1 MDNDTIKDLG
11 LCPICQKGH
20 IMKGSLGYSCNY
32 FKNMNDKCTFNIYH
46 SYWGKEITEEIARQ
60 LITTGKTDIFHDFHN
75 KKGVL
80 FSAYLTIEN
89 GIVIPSFVNEVL
101 ETPCP
106 VCGREIEI
114 LLNGYACKG
123 IRKRTRTTTEFVTSI
138 YPKLLHKEKYHW
150 KQQKYLPEE
159 KKHRL

>member
-1 MDNDTIKDLG
+1 MTSIIKR
-11 LCPICQKGH
+11 
-20 IMKGSLGYSCNY
+20 SS
-32 FKNMNDKCTFNIYH
+32 
-46 SYWGKEITEEIARQ
+46 
-60 LITTGKTDIFHDFHN
+60 
-75 KKGVL
+75 

-123 IRKRTRTTTEFVTSI
+123 YSQKDKDNNRVCNLYI
-138 YPKLLHKEKYHW
+138 PKLLHKEKYHW

-159 KKHRL
+159 KNTVYDWI

>member
-1 MDNDTIKDLG
+1 MTSIIKR
-11 LCPICQKGH
+11 
-20 IMKGSLGYSCNY
+20 SS
-32 FKNMNDKCTFNIYH
+32 
-46 SYWGKEITEEIARQ
+46 
-60 LITTGKTDIFHDFHN
+60 
-75 KKGVL
+75 

-138 YPKLLHKEKYHW
+138 YPNYCTKRNTIGSSRNTCQRKKTPFMTGFKSREGNDFLHGW
-150 KQQKYLPEE
+150 F
-159 KKHRL
+159 

>member
-75 KKGVL
+75 KKGVP

-101 ETPCP
+101 AYIIHS
-106 VCGREIEI
+106 GFIS
-114 LLNGYACKG
+114 GYQNRYGDNLKPP
-123 IRKRTRTTTEFVTSI
+123 TNV
-138 YPKLLHKEKYHW
+138 YH
-150 KQQKYLPEE
+150 
-159 KKHRL
+159 RMTA

>member
-60 LITTGKTDIFHDFHN
+60 LITTGKQIYFM
-75 KKGVL
+75 
-80 FSAYLTIEN
+80 
-89 GIVIPSFVNEVL
+89 
-101 ETPCP
+101 
-106 VCGREIEI
+106 
-114 LLNGYACKG
+114 
-123 IRKRTRTTTEFVTSI
+123 TSI
-138 YPKLLHKEKYHW
+138 IKRSSFFCISDYRKWNRYSFFRK
-150 KQQKYLPEE
+150 
-159 KKHRL
+159 

>member
-1 MDNDTIKDLG
+1 MTSIIKR
-11 LCPICQKGH
+11 
-20 IMKGSLGYSCNY
+20 SS
-32 FKNMNDKCTFNIYH
+32 
-46 SYWGKEITEEIARQ
+46 
-60 LITTGKTDIFHDFHN
+60 
-75 KKGVL
+75 

-150 KQQKYLPEE
+150 KQQKYLP
-159 KKHRL
+159 KVKNTVYDWI

>member
-1 MDNDTIKDLG
+1 MTSIIKR
-11 LCPICQKGH
+11 
-20 IMKGSLGYSCNY
+20 SS
-32 FKNMNDKCTFNIYH
+32 
-46 SYWGKEITEEIARQ
+46 
-60 LITTGKTDIFHDFHN
+60 
-75 KKGVL
+75 

-138 YPKLLHKEKYHW
+138 YPNYCTKRNTIGSSRNTC
-150 KQQKYLPEE
+150 QR
-159 KKHRL
+159 KKTPFMTGFKSREGMIFFTAGSNRELRYFF